1 MFDALQDSSVRL
13 ALQGIKRIDIDM
25 FFRTFR
31 YVFLE
36 LSDRQEA
43 MAIFDGMESS
53 GSGSRTPIRASTT
66 FTT

>member
-13 ALQGIKRIDIDM
+13 ALQGIKRIDID
-25 FFRTFR
+25 R

>member
-1 MFDALQDSSVRL
+1 MFDALQDLSVRL
-13 ALQGIKRIDIDM
+13 ALQGIKRIDYKY
-25 FFRTFR
+25 R